1 MDPLVSPYAL
11 ATSLKPSKAFAAA
24 FAVMVAAL
32 AGCATGLGPEEGD
45 KASSSVSR
53 VEEGT
58 VLAARADDGAY
69 AYTVRLRSGEL
80 LAVADESAVSK
91 GTPVLVE
98 YGSAPRLI
106 PQNHTIGY

>member
-32 AGCATGLGPEEGD
+32 AGCATGLGPETGKESTQGI
-45 KASSSVSR
+45 SR
-53 VEEGT
+53 IEEGT
-58 VLAARADDGAY
+58 VLASRADEGGY

-80 LAVADESAVSK
+80 LAIAEESTVADGA
-91 GTPVLVE
+91 PVLVE
-98 YGSAPRLI
+98 YGASTRMI

>member
-1 MDPLVSPYAL
+1 MDPMVSPYAL

-32 AGCATGLGPEEGD
+32 AGCATGLGAETGKEA
-45 KASSSVSR
+45 ASGVSR

-58 VLAARADDGAY
+58 VLASRANEGGY

-80 LAVADESAVSK
+80 LAVAEESNVANGS
-91 GTPVLVE
+91 PVLVE
-98 YGSAPRLI
+98 YGASTRMI